1 MTIWPEKPALP
12 FLAFALEAIFSRI
25 TVIPPFIVI
34 PLVYFLLFW
43 FIACN
48 LRQGIW
54 VFVFGIGTL
63 LNFAVI
69 AANGLRMPVSEALF
83 RDNSWQDVYLSL
95 LNGEIFGYE
104 AAGAQTKL
112 GFLGDIFALAP
123 GGELL
128 GFASVGDLFLLL
140 GVLLLGAK
148 MLRAA
153 WNQKRKAQDT
163 NTKGNRTI

>member
-1 MTIWPEKPALP
+1 MTIWPEKLVLP

-25 TVIPPFIVI
+25 TVVPSFIVI
-34 PLVYFLLFW
+34 PLVYLLLFW

-54 VFVFGIGTL
+54 VFAFGIGTL

-69 AANGLRMPVSEALF
+69 AANGFHMPVSETLF
-83 RDNSWQDVYLSL
+83 RDNSYQDVYLSL

-140 GVLLLGAK
+140 GVLLLGGK
-148 MLRAA
+148 MLRTARHKKGKEQ
-153 WNQKRKAQDT
+153 NT
-163 NTKGNRTI
+163 NTKGNRTA